1 MRFSRAVIYFPPMNY
16 NRRSTRPDGLFYRE
30 QRKIRGSA
38 RARAMAVGPVGIAA
52 AVVVLA
58 ALAFWLFRG

>member
-1 MRFSRAVIYFPPMNY
+1 MRLSSGLIYLRAMNY

-52 AVVVLA
+52 AVIVLA
-58 ALAFWLFRG
+58 LLAFWLFRG